1 MFKPGK
7 PRLACL
13 PSFFGMLFCFA
24 APLPSFAQSA
34 MEQVVP
40 LPPPA
45 PPAHL
50 VRELLEEDAQRALV
64 TERRSGA
71 TQGGAVLPPS
81 LKLPAAVSEPAADSS
96 APAPSPP
103 KPAVNA
109 RLKGI
114 VGVGGRLSTIV
125 TIDGQDMLY
134 HAGQQLPA
142 TGRDIGLRLVKIA
155 TPCAQFID
163 ERHDTGTTI
172 SVCLNEDRP

>member
-7 PRLACL
+7 PRLASL
-13 PSFFGMLFCFA
+13 PLFFGLLSCFA
-24 APLPSFAQSA
+24 VPLPSFAQSA

-71 TQGGAVLPPS
+71 IQGSAVLKQS
-81 LKLPAAVSEPAADSS
+81 MKLPASVSESASDSS
-96 APAPSPP
+96 APVASPP
-103 KPAVNA
+103 RPAVNA

-114 VGVGGRLSTIV
+114 VGVGGKLSTIV

-134 HAGQQLPA
+134 RAGQRLPA

-155 TPCAQFID
+155 TPCAQFVD